1 MAADM
6 TIEEHILR
14 HFGGFEQNSLLHLLN
29 EEHSHLEQG
38 MLDVLQLSPYTD
50 EYSLTSVIKFKQ
62 HDFKII
68 SLNCQSLS
76 AKIDNLK
83 MLMHNLDNQQV
94 YIDAICLQ
102 ESWLS
107 DLSDLSLLHVEGYQL
122 ISMAKHCSAH
132 SGLVIYLSNKYQHE
146 VLNIHEQSNLWD
158 GQFIKI
164 SGMLHNR
171 NIILGNIYRPPNDIN
186 ENYKTFFDEL
196 IRILAILNKSKHE
209 VIIAGDFNIDLLKVN
224 TNMHAHEFFHTLIAQ
239 SFIPKITLPTRFSDL
254 RCTLIDNFLCKL
266 SPAILDSSAA
276 IFTNN
281 ISDHQLYILVVPN
294 LSNTIKVPKYT
305 KILWDAN
312 STPNFKADI
321 SKANVFAKLNPDI
334 SANPN
339 ENYDILEKIIVHNIN
354 KHFPRRQVKFN
365 KYKHKKNTW
374 ITKGIL
380 HSIKF
385 RDNLYREL
393 KKACPNSEIYS
404 TIKVNLR
411 TYNKILKRNIL
422 LAKQMHYK
430 IKFDKYKNDIKGTWG
445 VIRDIL
451 NKTHSKKDYPE
462 QFNLNGVHESN
473 RIIIANNFNEYFT
486 NIGEELASK
495 ITDPVGKSHTD
506 YLHSPCE
513 SRLNFTT
520 VNENVVAKIIESLK
534 TKSSCGDDGLSTKL
548 LKEIKNEICSSITL
562 IVNQM
567 ITTGIFPDS
576 LKIAKIIPIFKKG
589 DIEIIEN
596 YRPISILPAISKIFE
611 KILSLQIHEY
621 FQSKHLYY
629 EHQYGFIKNR
639 STEQAALE
647 LIDRVITEIDKGE
660 IPFNIYI
667 DLSKAFDTLDHA
679 ILMDKLYYYGVQGT
693 SLDLLRNYL
702 VKRKQYVQIG
712 EVKSDITYL
721 STGVPQ
727 GSILGPLLFIIY
739 INDIAKCSNLLH
751 TIIYA
756 DDTTLMGN
764 ISTFEL
770 RNGRTLDENINFE
783 LLKLTDWLKV
793 NKLSLNANKTKL
805 MIFHMP
811 QRKLNPP
818 IIKIDEIELE
828 PISNF
833 NFLGIIINENINWSK
848 HINKISYSISKT
860 IGIIRKLKNVLP
872 SSVLLTIY
880 NSLILP
886 QLTYGILVWGY
897 ESNCIFKLQ
906 KMALRAMTSSKYNA
920 HTNPLFKKMHLLK
933 VGDIHTVQQLKFFY
947 KLTQNNL
954 PAYFNSF
961 LIRRQHNIHEHLTR
975 NRHMLVTEKV
985 HHKFAEKCIRYSVF
999 KTVNDTPTQII
1010 DKMYTH
1016 SLQGVANY
1024 SKNLLINEYDVRC
1037 CIRDCYICK

>member
-1 MAADM
+1 
-6 TIEEHILR
+6 
-14 HFGGFEQNSLLHLLN
+14 
-29 EEHSHLEQG
+29 
-38 MLDVLQLSPYTD
+38 
-50 EYSLTSVIKFKQ
+50 
-62 HDFKII
+62 
-68 SLNCQSLS
+68 
-76 AKIDNLK
+76 
-83 MLMHNLDNQQV
+83 
-94 YIDAICLQ
+94 
-102 ESWLS
+102 
-107 DLSDLSLLHVEGYQL
+107 
-122 ISMAKHCSAH
+122 
-132 SGLVIYLSNKYQHE
+132 
-146 VLNIHEQSNLWD
+146 
-158 GQFIKI
+158 
-164 SGMLHNR
+164 
-171 NIILGNIYRPPNDIN
+171 
-186 ENYKTFFDEL
+186 
-196 IRILAILNKSKHE
+196 
-209 VIIAGDFNIDLLKVN
+209 
-224 TNMHAHEFFHTLIAQ
+224 
-239 SFIPKITLPTRFSDL
+239 
-254 RCTLIDNFLCKL
+254 
-266 SPAILDSSAA
+266 
-276 IFTNN
+276 
-281 ISDHQLYILVVPN
+281 
-294 LSNTIKVPKYT
+294 
-305 KILWDAN
+305 
-312 STPNFKADI
+312 
-321 SKANVFAKLNPDI
+321 
-334 SANPN
+334 
-339 ENYDILEKIIVHNIN
+339 
-354 KHFPRRQVKFN
+354 
-365 KYKHKKNTW
+365 
-374 ITKGIL
+374 
-380 HSIKF
+380 
-385 RDNLYREL
+385 
-393 KKACPNSEIYS
+393 
-404 TIKVNLR
+404 
-411 TYNKILKRNIL
+411 
-422 LAKQMHYK
+422 MHYK

-739 INDIAKCSNLLH
+739 INDIAKCRNLLH

-860 IGIIRKLKNVLP
+860 IGIIRKLKSVLP

-933 VGDIHTVQQLKFFY
+933 VGDIHTVQQLKKFY